1 MTKRIAMS
9 AEERGELVLRLLR
22 KEATASELSREA
34 MISEPTL
41 YQWRDA
47 FLPAGLAGL
56 NGRSG
61 QDPERRRHAREL
73 AKRDQVMG
81 EMTVALRVPKKH
93 GRVRVTGDLRN
104 RVCENV

>member
-34 MISEPTL
+34 SISELTL

-47 FLPAGLAGL
+47 FLRAGFAGL
-56 NGRSG
+56 NGGSD
-61 QDPERRRHAREL
+61 QDAERRR
-73 AKRDQVMG
+73 
-81 EMTVALRVPKKH
+81 
-93 GRVRVTGDLRN
+93 RVRWPSATR
-104 RVCENV
+104 